1 MNTLHAD
8 LFTNKAGRA
17 EEMFGEDAQKFIK
30 SGVLV
35 LLDVLKTTLGP
46 KGAVKILQDENH
58 HEITNDG
65 ATILNKLQIDAPSAC
80 ALIDASK
87 MQDYEEGDGTTS
99 IVLLA
104 ALILKHAYASKVQPI
119 HIIKGLSIGI
129 EKIIEILNYKKIKA
143 TKLDIENLVKTTL
156 NSKILNS
163 HLQLFTN
170 ICIDA
175 INHLDEACDLNL
187 INIIKL
193 EGDLSESCWCNKLI
207 LDKKLNIG
215 TNSNTF
221 VENPKVLLINSSLDY
236 DKIKI
241 FSSKISVTSLAE
253 LEALE
258 QAEKTR
264 MENKINDI
272 CKLDFDVLI
281 NRQIIYDFPMHLLLN
296 KKKYVIE
303 NADFDNIERLNKAL
317 GSPVLS
323 HFFEA
328 HDSDKVIGKCEK
340 IETVYIKNKQFT
352 QFTGIKRG
360 ASTILLYG
368 SSKSLLD
375 EAERSLHDALC
386 VLKRIKT
393 SEFILYGGG
402 NTETMLGME
411 LLKLSYEIITVES
424 EGLRILSQALIEF
437 VELLCMNCGFDSN
450 TFKSAITSLYNL
462 KTTYQKNN
470 FTYGLN
476 ILTGKPGDMKT
487 NKVIEGYTMKLR
499 VLKAA
504 CETAQGLLKC
514 DGLILHPPRERTR
527 H

>member
-1 MNTLHAD
+1 MYL
-8 LFTNKAGRA
+8 
-17 EEMFGEDAQKFIK
+17 
-30 SGVLV
+30 
-35 LLDVLKTTLGP
+35 
-46 KGAVKILQDENH
+46 
-58 HEITNDG
+58 
-65 ATILNKLQIDAPSAC
+65 
-80 ALIDASK
+80 
-87 MQDYEEGDGTTS
+87 
-99 IVLLA
+99 
-104 ALILKHAYASKVQPI
+104 
-119 HIIKGLSIGI
+119 
-129 EKIIEILNYKKIKA
+129 
-143 TKLDIENLVKTTL
+143 
-156 NSKILNS
+156 
-163 HLQLFTN
+163 
-170 ICIDA
+170 
-175 INHLDEACDLNL
+175 
-187 INIIKL
+187 
-193 EGDLSESCWCNKLI
+193 
-207 LDKKLNIG
+207 
-215 TNSNTF
+215 
-221 VENPKVLLINSSLDY
+221 
-236 DKIKI
+236 
-241 FSSKISVTSLAE
+241 
-253 LEALE
+253 
-258 QAEKTR
+258 
-264 MENKINDI
+264 
-272 CKLDFDVLI
+272 
-281 NRQIIYDFPMHLLLN
+281 
-296 KKKYVIE
+296 
-303 NADFDNIERLNKAL
+303 
-317 GSPVLS
+317 
-323 HFFEA
+323 
-328 HDSDKVIGKCEK
+328 K

-411 LLKLSYEIITVES
+411 LLKLSYEIKTVES

>member
-207 LDKKLNIG
+207 LDKK
-215 TNSNTF
+215 
-221 VENPKVLLINSSLDY
+221 
-236 DKIKI
+236 IKI
-241 FSSKISVTSLAE
+241 
-253 LEALE
+253 
-258 QAEKTR
+258 
-264 MENKINDI
+264 
-272 CKLDFDVLI
+272 
-281 NRQIIYDFPMHLLLN
+281 
-296 KKKYVIE
+296 
-303 NADFDNIERLNKAL
+303 
-317 GSPVLS
+317 
-323 HFFEA
+323 
-328 HDSDKVIGKCEK
+328 
-340 IETVYIKNKQFT
+340 
-352 QFTGIKRG
+352 
-360 ASTILLYG
+360 
-368 SSKSLLD
+368 
-375 EAERSLHDALC
+375 
-386 VLKRIKT
+386 
-393 SEFILYGGG
+393 
-402 NTETMLGME
+402 
-411 LLKLSYEIITVES
+411 
-424 EGLRILSQALIEF
+424 
-437 VELLCMNCGFDSN
+437 
-450 TFKSAITSLYNL
+450 
-462 KTTYQKNN
+462 
-470 FTYGLN
+470 
-476 ILTGKPGDMKT
+476 
-487 NKVIEGYTMKLR
+487 
-499 VLKAA
+499 
-504 CETAQGLLKC
+504 
-514 DGLILHPPRERTR
+514 
-527 H
+527 